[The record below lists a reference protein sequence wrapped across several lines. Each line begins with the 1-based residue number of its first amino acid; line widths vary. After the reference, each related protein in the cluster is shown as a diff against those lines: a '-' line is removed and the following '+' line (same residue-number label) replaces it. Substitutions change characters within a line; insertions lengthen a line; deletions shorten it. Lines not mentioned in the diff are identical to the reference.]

1 MGSRKLLI
9 ITTALTFLLST
20 LSPANANN
28 PPRKILSGW
37 LPDYSLARNLP
48 TVEGN
53 LDLIRD
59 ISPFWYGLTGGSSIK
74 DKYALGKYTTP
85 KEQVIARL
93 KANGILL
100 LPTITD
106 DNKKF
111 VLANL
116 LANPTSRSNIVQ
128 TIKSLVLKYNY
139 DGIDLDFETFYT
151 QDGRSSWAALKPNW
165 IAFIKEL
172 STALHDQGKL
182 LSVTTPPDFAPETKR
197 AGNWIYSWAE
207 IGPLIDRLRIMA
219 YDFSTTSPGPIGPLP
234 WTEDGVKYAI
244 TQMPASKVFLGIPGY
259 GRDWITKVEGVCPKD
274 FTSSVVVGAKAAV
287 VMREAPNLAASN
299 NALPTYNN
307 THAESTFTYKKTYV
321 DPTNSASFCTAS
333 RTVWYPDERSYAA
346 RTNLVG
352 KYRLGGIA
360 VWTFGMENTAAITAV
375 RDIAKSIAPDQVI
388 GTISTD
394 LEEIG
399 YGSTFN
405 LTGTF
410 KLPDKTPV
418 PALNVRF
425 EIKNSSDNNWRTLS
439 AGVTD
444 LAGVIAV
451 PVILGQKSQIRLVS
465 EGSWERTEGKTIEKV
480 ISVVPN
486 VSLSLPASIKV
497 ATSYTVY
504 GQVLPKVA
512 GIKLVVKQ
520 NMKPLGEFITDA
532 SGGFSFE
539 IKAATT
545 GLATYQVVISA
556 GEKNTA
562 AISDEITILVR

>member
-1 MGSRKLLI
+1 MGSRKLSVI
-9 ITTALTFLLST
+9 ATALTFLISST
-20 LSPANANN
+20 TASLADN
-28 PPRKILSGW
+28 PPRRILSGW

-59 ISPFWYGLTGGSSIK
+59 ISPFWYGLTGETTIK

-85 KEQVIARL
+85 IEQVISRL
-93 KANGILL
+93 KANNLIL

-106 DNKKF
+106 DNPKL

-116 LANPTSRSNIVQ
+116 LANPSSRTNIVQ
-128 TIKSLVLKYNY
+128 TIKALVLKYNY

-151 QDGRSSWAALKPNW
+151 QDGRSSWATLKPNW

-197 AGNWIYSWAE
+197 AGNSVFSWAE

-219 YDFSTTSPGPIGPLP
+219 YDFSTTAPGPIGPLP
-234 WTEDGVKYAI
+234 WSEDAVKYAV

-274 FTSSVVVGAKAAV
+274 FASSVVVGAKAAV
-287 VMREAPNLAASN
+287 VMREALTLASSN
-299 NALPTYNN
+299 NATPTYNS

-333 RTVWYPDERSYAA
+333 RTVWYPDERSYTA

-360 VWTFGMENTAAITAV
+360 VWTFGMENTAAIATI

-388 GTISTD
+388 GSIATD
-394 LEEIG
+394 LEQIA

-410 KLPDKTPV
+410 KLPDKTPISS
-418 PALNVRF
+418 LNVRF
-425 EIKNSSDNNWRTLS
+425 EIKNSADNTWRTLA

-444 LAGVIAV
+444 ASGVIAV
-451 PVILGQKSQIRLVS
+451 PVIIAQKSQIRLVS
-465 EGSWERTEGKTIEKV
+465 EGSWERLEGKTDEKI
-480 ISVVPN
+480 ISVVPS
-486 VSLSLPASIKV
+486 VSLSLPASVKAA
-497 ATSYTVY
+497 ATYSVT

-512 GIKLVVKQ
+512 GIKVTVKQ
-520 NMKPLGEFITDA
+520 NGKSLGEFITEA
-532 SGGFSFE
+532 SGSFTFN
-539 IKAATT
+539 IAPSAT
-545 GLATYQVVISA
+545 GLATYQVIIAA

-562 AISDEITILVR
+562 GISDEITVLVR

>member
-20 LSPANANN
+20 LSPANADN

-59 ISPFWYGLTGGSSIK
+59 ISPFWYGLTGESSIK

-106 DNKKF
+106 DNNKL

-128 TIKSLVLKYNY
+128 TIKALVLKYNY

-151 QDGRSSWAALKPNW
+151 QDGRSSWATLKPNW

-172 STALHDQGKL
+172 STALHEQGKL

-274 FTSSVVVGAKAAV
+274 FSSSVVVGAKAAV
-287 VMREAPNLAASN
+287 VMREASNLAASN
-299 NALPTYNN
+299 NGLPIYNS

-388 GTISTD
+388 GTLSTD

-465 EGSWERTEGKTIEKV
+465 EGSWERTEGKTLEKV

-497 ATSYTVY
+497 ATSYTVF

-520 NMKPLGEFITDA
+520 NTKSLGEFTTDA

-545 GLATYQVVISA
+545 GLATYQVVIPA

>member
-59 ISPFWYGLTGGSSIK
+59 ISPFWYGLTGESSIK

-106 DNKKF
+106 DNNKL

-299 NALPTYNN
+299 NALPTYNTTN
-307 THAESTFTYKKTYV
+307 AESTFTYKKTYV

-388 GTISTD
+388 GTLSTD

-520 NMKPLGEFITDA
+520 NTKSLGEFITDA

>member
-1 MGSRKLLI
+1 MGSRKLSVI
-9 ITTALTFLLST
+9 ATALTFLISST
-20 LSPANANN
+20 TASLADN
-28 PPRKILSGW
+28 PPRRILSGW

-59 ISPFWYGLTGGSSIK
+59 ISPFWYGLTGETTIK

-85 KEQVIARL
+85 IEQVISRL
-93 KANGILL
+93 KANNLIL

-106 DNKKF
+106 DNPKL

-116 LANPTSRSNIVQ
+116 LANPSSRTNIVQ
-128 TIKSLVLKYNY
+128 TIKALVLKYNY

-151 QDGRSSWAALKPNW
+151 QDGRSSWATLKPNW

-197 AGNWIYSWAE
+197 AGNSVFSWAE

-219 YDFSTTSPGPIGPLP
+219 YDFSTTAPGPIGPLP
-234 WTEDGVKYAI
+234 WSEDAVKYAV

-274 FTSSVVVGAKAAV
+274 FASSVVVGAKAAV
-287 VMREAPNLAASN
+287 VMREALTLASSN
-299 NALPTYNN
+299 NATPTYNS

-333 RTVWYPDERSYAA
+333 RTVWYPDERSYTA

-352 KYRLGGIA
+352 KYRLGGVA
-360 VWTFGMENTAAITAV
+360 VWTFGMENTAAIATI

-388 GTISTD
+388 GSIATD
-394 LEEIG
+394 LEQIA

-410 KLPDKTPV
+410 KLPDKTPISS
-418 PALNVRF
+418 LNVRF
-425 EIKNSSDNNWRTLS
+425 EIKNSADNTWRTLA

-444 LAGVIAV
+444 ASGVIAV
-451 PVILGQKSQIRLVS
+451 PVIIAQKSQIRLVS
-465 EGSWERTEGKTIEKV
+465 EGSWERLEGKTDEKV
-480 ISVVPN
+480 ISVVPS
-486 VSLSLPASIKV
+486 VSLSLPASVKAA
-497 ATSYTVY
+497 ATYSVT

-512 GIKLVVKQ
+512 GIKVTVKQ
-520 NMKPLGEFITDA
+520 NGKSVGEFITEA
-532 SGGFSFE
+532 SGSFTFS
-539 IKAATT
+539 IAPSAT
-545 GLATYQVVISA
+545 GLATYQVIIAA

-562 AISDEITILVR
+562 GISDEITVLVR

>member
-1 MGSRKLLI
+1 MGSRKLSVI
-9 ITTALTFLLST
+9 ATVLTFLISST
-20 LSPANANN
+20 TASLADN
-28 PPRKILSGW
+28 PPRRILSGW

-59 ISPFWYGLTGGSSIK
+59 ISPFWYGLTGETSIK

-85 KEQVIARL
+85 IEQVISRL
-93 KANGILL
+93 KANNLIL

-106 DNKKF
+106 DNPKL

-116 LANPTSRSNIVQ
+116 LANPSSRTNIVQ
-128 TIKSLVLKYNY
+128 TIKALVLKYNY

-151 QDGRSSWAALKPNW
+151 QDGRSSWVTLKPNW

-197 AGNWIYSWAE
+197 AGNSVFSWAE

-219 YDFSTTSPGPIGPLP
+219 YDFSTTSAGPIGPLP
-234 WTEDGVKYAI
+234 WSEDAVKYAV

-274 FTSSVVVGAKAAV
+274 FASSVVVGAKAAV
-287 VMREAPNLAASN
+287 VMREALTLASSN
-299 NALPTYNN
+299 NATPTYNS

-333 RTVWYPDERSYAA
+333 RTVWYPDERSYTA

-352 KYRLGGIA
+352 KYRLGGVA
-360 VWTFGMENTAAITAV
+360 VWTFGMENTAAIATI

-388 GTISTD
+388 GSIATD
-394 LEEIG
+394 LEQIA

-418 PALNVRF
+418 SSLNVRF
-425 EIKNSSDNNWRTLS
+425 EIKNSADNTWRTLA

-444 LAGVIAV
+444 ASGVIAV
-451 PVILGQKSQIRLVS
+451 PVIIAQKSQIRLIS
-465 EGSWERTEGKTIEKV
+465 EGSWERLEGKTDERV
-480 ISVVPN
+480 ISVVPS
-486 VSLSLPASIKV
+486 VSLSLPPSVKAG
-497 ATSYTVY
+497 ATYLVT

-512 GIKLVVKQ
+512 GIKVAVKQ
-520 NMKPLGEFITDA
+520 NGKSLGEFITEA
-532 SGGFSFE
+532 SGSFTFN
-539 IKAATT
+539 IAPAAT
-545 GLATYQVVISA
+545 GLATYQVIIAA

-562 AISDEITILVR
+562 GISDEITVLVR

>member
-59 ISPFWYGLTGGSSIK
+59 ISPFWYGLTGASSIK

-93 KANGILL
+93 KANGVLL

-299 NALPTYNN
+299 NALPTYNTTN
-307 THAESTFTYKKTYV
+307 AESTFTYKKTYV

-388 GTISTD
+388 GTLSTD

-418 PALNVRF
+418 SALNVRF

>member
-20 LSPANANN
+20 LSPANADN

-59 ISPFWYGLTGGSSIK
+59 ISPFWYGLTGENSIK

-106 DNKKF
+106 DNNKL

-128 TIKSLVLKYNY
+128 TIKALVLKYNY

-219 YDFSTTSPGPIGPLP
+219 YDFSTTLPGPIGPLP

-299 NALPTYNN
+299 NALPTYNTTN
-307 THAESTFTYKKTYV
+307 AESTFTYKKTYV

-388 GTISTD
+388 GTLSTD

-418 PALNVRF
+418 PALNIRF
-425 EIKNSSDNNWRTLS
+425 EIKNSSDTNWRTLS

-504 GQVLPKVA
+504 GQVLPKVS

-520 NMKPLGEFITDA
+520 NTKSLGEFITDA

>member
-20 LSPANANN
+20 LSPANADN

-59 ISPFWYGLTGGSSIK
+59 ISPFWYGLTGESSIK

-106 DNKKF
+106 DNNKL

-116 LANPTSRSNIVQ
+116 LANPNSRSNIVQ

-299 NALPTYNN
+299 NALPTYNTTN
-307 THAESTFTYKKTYV
+307 AESTFTYKKTYV

-388 GTISTD
+388 GTLSTD

-520 NMKPLGEFITDA
+520 NTKSLGEFITDA

>member
-1 MGSRKLLI
+1 MGLRKFLI
-9 ITTALTFLLST
+9 ITTALSFLLST
-20 LSPANANN
+20 LAPANANN

-59 ISPFWYGLTGGSSIK
+59 ISPFWYGLTGENSIK

-128 TIKSLVLKYNY
+128 TIKGQVLKHNY

-197 AGNWIYSWAE
+197 AGNWVYSWAE

-219 YDFSTTSPGPIGPLP
+219 YDFSTKSPGPIGPLA

-299 NALPTYNN
+299 NAIPTYNT

-388 GTISTD
+388 GTIATD

-418 PALNVRF
+418 SALNVRF
-425 EIKNSSDNNWRTLS
+425 EIKNSSDSNWRTLS

-444 LAGVIAV
+444 AAGVIAV

-465 EGSWERTEGKTIEKV
+465 EGSWERTEGKTAEKA
-480 ISVVPN
+480 ISVIPN

-497 ATSYTVY
+497 ATSYTVF

-512 GIKLVVKQ
+512 GIKVVVKQ
-520 NMKPLGEFITDA
+520 NGKSLGEFITDA
-532 SGGFSFE
+532 SGGFTFE
-539 IKAATT
+539 TKAAST
-545 GLATYQVVISA
+545 GLATYQVVIPA

>member
-59 ISPFWYGLTGGSSIK
+59 ISPFWYGLTGASSIK

-128 TIKSLVLKYNY
+128 TIKALVLKYNY

-497 ATSYTVY
+497 ATSYTAY

-520 NMKPLGEFITDA
+520 NKKPLGEFITDA

>member
-59 ISPFWYGLTGGSSIK
+59 ISPFWYGLTGESSIK

-93 KANGILL
+93 KANGVLL

-128 TIKSLVLKYNY
+128 TIKALVLKYNY

-172 STALHDQGKL
+172 SIALHDQGKL
-182 LSVTTPPDFAPETKR
+182 LSITTPPDFAPETKR

-299 NALPTYNN
+299 NALPTYNTTN
-307 THAESTFTYKKTYV
+307 AESTFTYKKTYV

-388 GTISTD
+388 GTLSTD

>member
-59 ISPFWYGLTGGSSIK
+59 ISPFWYGLTGASSIK

-93 KANGILL
+93 KANGVLL

-128 TIKSLVLKYNY
+128 TIKALVLKYNY

-219 YDFSTTSPGPIGPLP
+219 YDFSTTLPGPIGPLP

-299 NALPTYNN
+299 NALPTYNTTN
-307 THAESTFTYKKTYV
+307 AESTFTYKKTYV

-388 GTISTD
+388 GTLSTD

-465 EGSWERTEGKTIEKV
+465 EGSWERAEGKTIEKV

-520 NMKPLGEFITDA
+520 NKKPLGEFTTDA

-539 IKAATT
+539 IKVATT
-545 GLATYQVVISA
+545 GLATYQVVIPA

>member
-1 MGSRKLLI
+1 MRSRKLLI
-9 ITTALTFLLST
+9 VATSFTLLLSSIT
-20 LSPANANN
+20 SANADN

-59 ISPFWYGLTGGSSIK
+59 ISPFWYGLNGETSIK
-74 DKYALGKYTTP
+74 DKYAIGKYTTP
-85 KEQVIARL
+85 IEQVIARL
-93 KANGILL
+93 KANGLLL

-106 DNKKF
+106 DNPKL

-116 LANPTSRSNIVQ
+116 LANPNSRTNIVQ
-128 TIKSLVLKYNY
+128 TIKALVIKYNY

-151 QDGRSSWAALKPNW
+151 QDGRSSWPALKPNW

-197 AGNWIYSWAE
+197 AGNSVYSWAE

-234 WTEDGVKYAI
+234 WSEDAVKYAV
-244 TQMPASKVFLGIPGY
+244 TQMPASKVYLGIPGY
-259 GRDWITKVEGVCPKD
+259 GRDWITKVDGVCPKD
-274 FTSSVVVGAKAAV
+274 FATSVVVGAKAAV
-287 VMREAPNLAASN
+287 IMREALALATSN
-299 NALPTYNN
+299 NATPTYSDLN
-307 THAESTFTYKKTYV
+307 AEATFTYKKTYV

-333 RTVWYPDERSYAA
+333 RTVWYPDERSYTA

-360 VWTFGMENTAAITAV
+360 VWTFGMENAAAIATI
-375 RDIAKSIAPDQVI
+375 RDIAKSIAPDQVL
-388 GTISTD
+388 GTITTD
-394 LEEIG
+394 LEQIG
-399 YGSTFN
+399 YGSAFN

-410 KLPDKTPV
+410 KLPDKTPISS
-418 PALNVRF
+418 LNVRF
-425 EIKNSSDNNWRTLS
+425 EIKNSTDNTWRTLA

-444 LAGVIAV
+444 ATGVIAV
-451 PVILGQKSQIRLVS
+451 PVIIAQKSQVRLVS
-465 EGSWERTEGKTIEKV
+465 EGSWERLEGKTGEKV
-480 ISVVPN
+480 ISVVPS
-486 VSLSLPASIKV
+486 VSLSLPASVKAA
-497 ATSYTVY
+497 ATYAVT
-504 GQVLPKVA
+504 GQVLPKVG
-512 GIKLVVKQ
+512 GIKLTVKQ
-520 NMKPLGEFITDA
+520 NGKSLGEFITDTT
-532 SGGFSFE
+532 GSFTFN
-539 IKAATT
+539 IAPTAT
-545 GLATYQVVISA
+545 GLASYQVVIAA

-562 AISDEITILVR
+562 GVSDEITILVR

>member
-59 ISPFWYGLTGGSSIK
+59 ISPFWYGLTGESSIK

-128 TIKSLVLKYNY
+128 TIKALVLKYNY

-299 NALPTYNN
+299 NALPTYNTTN
-307 THAESTFTYKKTYV
+307 AESTFTYKKTYV

-388 GTISTD
+388 GTLSTD

-418 PALNVRF
+418 SALNVRF

>member
-20 LSPANANN
+20 LSPANADN

-59 ISPFWYGLTGGSSIK
+59 ISPFWYGLTGENSIK

-106 DNKKF
+106 DNNKL

-128 TIKSLVLKYNY
+128 TIKALVLKYNY

-172 STALHDQGKL
+172 STALHEQGKL

-219 YDFSTTSPGPIGPLP
+219 YDFSTTLPGPIGPLP

-299 NALPTYNN
+299 NVLPTYNTTN
-307 THAESTFTYKKTYV
+307 AESTFTYKKTYV

-388 GTISTD
+388 GTLSTD

-418 PALNVRF
+418 PALNIRF
-425 EIKNSSDNNWRTLS
+425 EIKNSSDTNWRTLS

-520 NMKPLGEFITDA
+520 NKKPLGEFITDA

>member
-1 MGSRKLLI
+1 MRSHKLLI
-9 ITTALTFLLST
+9 VATSFTLLLSSLT
-20 LSPANANN
+20 PANADN

-37 LPDYSLARNLP
+37 LPDYSLSRNLP

-59 ISPFWYGLTGGSSIK
+59 ISPFWYGLTGESTIK
-74 DKYALGKYTTP
+74 DKYAIGKYTTP
-85 KEQVIARL
+85 IEQVIARL
-93 KANGILL
+93 KANGLLL

-106 DNKKF
+106 DNPKL

-116 LANPTSRSNIVQ
+116 LANPNSRTNIVQ
-128 TIKSLVLKYNY
+128 TIKNLVLKYNY

-151 QDGRSSWAALKPNW
+151 KDGRSSWPALKPNW

-197 AGNWIYSWAE
+197 AGNSVFSWAE

-219 YDFSTTSPGPIGPLP
+219 YDFSTKSPGPIGPLP
-234 WTEDGVKYAI
+234 WSEDAVKYAV

-274 FTSSVVVGAKAAV
+274 FASSVVVGAKAEF
-287 VMREAPNLAASN
+287 VMREALTLATSN
-299 NALPTYNN
+299 NATPTYNT

-333 RTVWYPDERSYAA
+333 RTVWYPDERSYTA

-360 VWTFGMENTAAITAV
+360 VWTFGMENAAAIASI
-375 RDIAKSIAPDQVI
+375 RDIAKSIAPDQVL
-388 GTISTD
+388 GTITTD
-394 LEEIG
+394 LEQIG

-418 PALNVRF
+418 SSLNVRF
-425 EIKNSSDNNWRTLS
+425 EIKNSTDSNWRTLA
-439 AGVTD
+439 AGTTD
-444 LAGVIAV
+444 ATGVIAV
-451 PVILGQKSQIRLVS
+451 PVIIAQKSQVRLVS
-465 EGSWERTEGKTIEKV
+465 EGSWERSEGKTGEKV
-480 ISVVPN
+480 ISVVPS
-486 VSLSLPASIKV
+486 VSLALPASVKAA
-497 ATSYTVY
+497 ATYAVT
-504 GQVLPKVA
+504 GQVLPKVG
-512 GIKLVVKQ
+512 GIKLTVKQ
-520 NMKPLGEFITDA
+520 NGKSLGEFITDT
-532 SGGFSFE
+532 SGGFTFN
-539 IKAATT
+539 IAPAAT
-545 GLATYQVVISA
+545 GLATYQVVIAA

>member
-1 MGSRKLLI
+1 MRSHKLLI
-9 ITTALTFLLST
+9 VATSFILLLSSLT
-20 LSPANANN
+20 PANADN

-59 ISPFWYGLTGGSSIK
+59 ISPFWYGLTGETTIK
-74 DKYALGKYTTP
+74 DKYAIGKYTTP
-85 KEQVIARL
+85 IEQVIARL
-93 KANGILL
+93 KANGLLL

-106 DNKKF
+106 DNPKL

-116 LANPTSRSNIVQ
+116 LANPNSRTNIVQ
-128 TIKSLVLKYNY
+128 TIKSLVIKYNY

-151 QDGRSSWAALKPNW
+151 QDGRSSWVTLKPNW

-197 AGNWIYSWAE
+197 AGNSVYSWAE

-234 WTEDGVKYAI
+234 WSEDAVKYAV
-244 TQMPASKVFLGIPGY
+244 TQMPASKVYLGIPGY
-259 GRDWITKVEGVCPKD
+259 GRDWITKVDGVCPKD
-274 FTSSVVVGAKAAV
+274 FATSVVVGAKAAV
-287 VMREAPNLAASN
+287 IMREALALATSN
-299 NALPTYNN
+299 NATPTYSDLN
-307 THAESTFTYKKTYV
+307 AESTFTYKKTYV

-333 RTVWYPDERSYAA
+333 RTVWYPDERSYTA

-360 VWTFGMENTAAITAV
+360 VWTFGMENAAAITTI
-375 RDIAKSIAPDQVI
+375 RDIAKSIAPDQVL
-388 GTISTD
+388 GTITTD
-394 LEEIG
+394 LEQIG
-399 YGSTFN
+399 YGSAFN

-410 KLPDKTPV
+410 KLPDKTPI
-418 PALNVRF
+418 PSLNVRF
-425 EIKNSSDNNWRTLS
+425 EIKNSTDNTWRTLA

-444 LAGVIAV
+444 VTGVIAV
-451 PVILGQKSQIRLVS
+451 PVIIAQKSQVRLVS
-465 EGSWERTEGKTIEKV
+465 EGSWERLEGKTGEKI
-480 ISVVPN
+480 ISVVPS
-486 VSLSLPASIKV
+486 VSLSLPASVKV
-497 ATSYTVY
+497 ATTYAVT
-504 GQVLPKVA
+504 GQVLPKVG
-512 GIKLVVKQ
+512 GIKLTVKQ
-520 NMKPLGEFITDA
+520 NGKSLGEFVTDT
-532 SGGFSFE
+532 SGGFTFN
-539 IKAATT
+539 IAPTAT
-545 GLATYQVVISA
+545 GIASYQVVIAA

-562 AISDEITILVR
+562 GVSDEITILVR

>member
-1 MGSRKLLI
+1 MRSYKLLI
-9 ITTALTFLLST
+9 VATSFILLLSSLT
-20 LSPANANN
+20 PANADN

-59 ISPFWYGLTGGSSIK
+59 ISPFWYGLTGETTIK
-74 DKYALGKYTTP
+74 DKYAIGKYTTP
-85 KEQVIARL
+85 IEQVIARL
-93 KANGILL
+93 KANGLLL

-106 DNKKF
+106 DNPKL

-116 LANPTSRSNIVQ
+116 LANPNSRTNIVQ
-128 TIKSLVLKYNY
+128 TIKSLVIKYNY

-151 QDGRSSWAALKPNW
+151 QDGRSSWVTLKPNW

-197 AGNWIYSWAE
+197 AGNSVYSWAE

-234 WTEDGVKYAI
+234 WSEDAVKYAV
-244 TQMPASKVFLGIPGY
+244 TQMPASKVYLGIPGY
-259 GRDWITKVEGVCPKD
+259 GRDWITKVDGVCPKD
-274 FTSSVVVGAKAAV
+274 FATSVVVGAKAAV
-287 VMREAPNLAASN
+287 IMREALALATSN
-299 NALPTYNN
+299 NATPTYSDLN
-307 THAESTFTYKKTYV
+307 AESTFTYKKTYV

-333 RTVWYPDERSYAA
+333 RTVWYPDERSYTA

-360 VWTFGMENTAAITAV
+360 VWTFGMENAAAITTI
-375 RDIAKSIAPDQVI
+375 RDIAKSIAPDQVL
-388 GTISTD
+388 GTITTD
-394 LEEIG
+394 LEQIG
-399 YGSTFN
+399 YGSAFN

-410 KLPDKTPV
+410 KLPDKTPI
-418 PALNVRF
+418 PSLNVRF
-425 EIKNSSDNNWRTLS
+425 EIKNSTDNTWRTLA

-444 LAGVIAV
+444 VTGVIAV
-451 PVILGQKSQIRLVS
+451 PVIIAQKSQVRLVS
-465 EGSWERTEGKTIEKV
+465 EGSWERLEGKTGEKV
-480 ISVVPN
+480 ISVVPS
-486 VSLSLPASIKV
+486 VSLSLPASVKV
-497 ATSYTVY
+497 ATTYAVT
-504 GQVLPKVA
+504 GQVLPKVG
-512 GIKLVVKQ
+512 GIKLTVKQ
-520 NMKPLGEFITDA
+520 NGKSLGEFVTDT
-532 SGGFSFE
+532 SGGFTFN
-539 IKAATT
+539 IAPTAT
-545 GLATYQVVISA
+545 GLAGYQVVIAA

-562 AISDEITILVR
+562 GNSDEITILVR

>member
-59 ISPFWYGLTGGSSIK
+59 ISPFWYGLTGESSIK

-106 DNKKF
+106 DNNKL

-128 TIKSLVLKYNY
+128 TIKALVLKYNY

-299 NALPTYNN
+299 NALPTYNTTN
-307 THAESTFTYKKTYV
+307 AESTFTYKKTYV

-388 GTISTD
+388 GTLSTD